1 MEHRVSLKTNKKL
14 NKNRDF
20 SSLLII
26 TIILI
31 IFGAIMVYSS
41 STPEAVLKFQ
51 DGNFYLKR
59 HIRSIAI
66 GFVMLFIGSMI
77 NYKLYEKFAIPI
89 IIFSVFLNL
98 LLYTRFGE
106 NNLGQTRWLD
116 LPFLPSFMPS
126 DVLKLGGVMFF
137 AYYLKR
143 IGKNIRKPRGMIF
156 SLLFAGIF
164 VFLIFLKDMGSS
176 IVLLFSLA
184 SMAVVAGFNL
194 AVALILLI
202 ILAVAGY
209 FVLKLDF
216 FKYRARRL
224 TSFLDPFSDMKGDG
238 RQLSN
243 SILSV
248 ALGGLTGVG
257 IGKGIQKH
265 AYIPHVYNDFIF
277 SVVGEELG
285 FVGALFLILLFV
297 LFGYVS
303 LGIAFKSKDT
313 YAKLLA
319 VGITTTIMVQAILH
333 IFVNIGLAPVTG
345 ITLPFI
351 SYGGTSLII
360 NMFSTGILL
369 NISKNKE

>member
-14 NKNRDF
+14 NKNKDF

-66 GFVMLFIGSMI
+66 GFVMLFIGSII

-209 FVLKLDF
+209 FVLKLGYF
-216 FKYRARRL
+216 EYRARRL

-285 FVGALFLILLFV
+285 FVGALFLILLFL

-303 LGIAFKSKDT
+303 LGIAFKSKDP